1 MHRKTRF
8 TLCYCRRWAWLAG
21 FSVAAFLSCRSV
33 EAGPSVA
40 PSHRPG
46 VTLPFQV
53 RIPGRGFL
61 SLGVYNN
68 QDTLIRS
75 LACAKPVQ
83 AGSLRLGWDATTD
96 LGVPVAP
103 GRYHVRGVFFAH
115 PVHVKYIM
123 KVGESG
129 NPPYTLSDGLG
140 GWGGCLGGPEAVCSN
155 GKQVVGIFG
164 CVENPLNTG
173 VQRMNAAGKILGRYY
188 TFFPWDVRLAGALTH
203 RHFYLADTW
212 FAGRRL
218 VIGKYDIDASRGKIL
233 ANIPVGNHFSKVG
246 SWQGNWICDVEGLAV
261 NAGRIYVPVLL
272 DNRLF
277 VVDAHSGKIL
287 DRVSISSPRGVA
299 VYHGHIFL
307 LSGTKL
313 VELGADGAVRRTV
326 ITAGLEDPIGLAI
339 DLTGN
344 FYITDRSRPQLHKVL
359 LMQPPADFDLPNRG
373 GAQQVKVFSPQGQLI
388 RTIGIKGGRPRNG
401 LYDPAGLLDPRGICI
416 GPGGNVWVASPA
428 EDYQRISVWNG
439 QSGALEK
446 EFFNTR
452 ISSGQGKLS
461 PSRKDMI
468 FRHND
473 YADSPGVTAYRIHL
487 KKGTWYPVWHES
499 MAIGQMTQ
507 PKVLIGNNHIFG
519 RLVKPFHDQVPY
531 LSFAGGMVHAV
542 NGKTYLCG
550 GSFSIWVLPGHGRYP
565 HLVSLVY
572 MHRVSKLPDGRYKA
586 HYQQGP
592 DDWFTWSDVHDTG
605 RMSLD
610 GVRYTVHAP
619 GMAKISR
626 PLSWQL
632 QPDLSILM
640 LCPVN
645 QGMSHGQW
653 RPFKWV
659 IKKLAPRKI
668 LPDGVPIYD
677 WADVKTIARLKVPSY
692 VSGRG
697 AWKGG
702 ASTTLSELN
711 MRGGGYNLWSQ
722 PRMAPGVN
730 LMLPG
735 IDGDGWWASR
745 NWRNSPMRFN
755 DAGIPAWLK
764 LGRRASGM
772 AKPGEMYY
780 PWTVET
786 DINGFCFVNDC
797 ISQTWVWTDHGLY
810 IGHLYHDPRKQIR
823 DGNSVFVESIGG
835 YTYKIHGKVYN
846 FMGDHGVFVHQVL
859 LPKLTPIHGGTI
871 VVTPTMAAA
880 ARSWDPDGPPP
891 GKRPVY
897 LARSIWNFVAQ
908 RQAAMPGHRQGNFHT
923 RHITIDGKLTTAEWG
938 GVKPMILKLH
948 GKVVATVKT
957 LFGAENLYLAYQVK
971 DPYGFKNA
979 GTELPDC
986 PFTSGSYVSFAI
998 GRNWNHPQRMHNDAG
1013 DVRVI
1018 LARITGG
1025 RKPFK
1030 YQMAFWP
1037 VYNRKPAH
1045 PQTITSPAASRHF
1058 DNIAPYPGL
1067 KWAYRLIPG
1076 GYTVEVKV
1084 PLRPLKIYHPAQ
1096 PIGFDVAVGFANR
1109 AGTVRQAAVCWD
1121 GQTESMVVDRPSS
1134 AALLPQTWGTLVF
1147 ERSPVLGATI
1157 ARR

>member
-1 MHRKTRF
+1 MAMKRDF
-8 TLCYCRRWAWLAG
+8 LRWPVWAAGLLLAVLLAG
-21 FSVAAFLSCRSV
+21 AVLTAAPLVPKS
-33 EAGPSVA
+33 A
-40 PSHRPG
+40 RPG
-46 VTLPFQV
+46 VAEPIQV
-53 RIPGRGFL
+53 QVPGTGFL
-61 SLGVYNN
+61 SLGIYNRQN
-68 QDTLIRS
+68 TLIRS
-75 LACAKPVQ
+75 LLYAKSVK
-83 AGSLRLGWDATTD
+83 AGPLNLHWDATTD
-96 LGVPVAP
+96 LGQPVTP
-103 GRYHVRGVFFAH
+103 GTYHVRGVWFPR
-115 PVHVKYIM
+115 PVSVKYIM

-155 GKQVVGIFG
+155 GRQVVGIFG
-164 CVENPLNTG
+164 CVESPLNTG

-188 TFFPWDVRLAGALTH
+188 TFFPWDVRLAGALTQ

-233 ANIPVGNHFSKVG
+233 ANIPVGNHFSKAG
-246 SWQGNWICDVEGLAV
+246 SWKGTWICDVEGLA
-261 NAGRIYVPVLL
+261 AYHGRLYLPVLL

-277 VVDAHSGKIL
+277 VVNSHSGKIL
-287 DRVSISSPRGVA
+287 DEVTIPSPRGVA
-299 VYHGHIFL
+299 VHHGKIFL
-307 LSGTKL
+307 LSGTSL
-313 VELGADGAVRRTV
+313 VQLNADGAVVRTV
-326 ITAGLEDPIGLAI
+326 IASGLEDPVGLAI
-339 DLTGN
+339 DHTGN
-344 FYITDRSRPQLHKVL
+344 FYITDRSRLQLHKVL

-373 GAQQVKVFSPQGQLI
+373 GSQQVKVFSPQGQLL

-401 LYDPAGLLDPRGICI
+401 LYNPAGLLDPRGICI

-428 EDYQRISVWNG
+428 EDYQRISVWNRRTG
-439 QSGALEK
+439 LLEK

-461 PSRKDMI
+461 PSRKYMI

-487 KKGTWYPVWHES
+487 KKGTWYPAWHYS
-499 MAIGQMTQ
+499 MAIKQMTQ
-507 PKVLIGNNHIFG
+507 PRVLIGNNHIFG

-542 NGKTYLCG
+542 NGRTYLCG
-550 GSFSIWVLPGHGRYP
+550 GSFSIWILPQDHRYP

-572 MHRVSKLPDGRYKA
+572 MHRVSKLPHGRYKA
-586 HYQQGP
+586 HYLQGP
-592 DDWFTWSDVHDTG
+592 DGWFTWSDVHDNG
-605 RMSLD
+605 KMSAD
-610 GVRYTVHAP
+610 GVRYTMDPP
-619 GMAKISR
+619 GMAKIAR
-626 PLSWQL
+626 PVSWQL
-632 QPDLSILM
+632 QPDLSIIM

-659 IKKLAPRKI
+659 IKKLSPRKI

-677 WADVKTIARLKVPSY
+677 WADVKTIVRLKVPSF
-692 VSGRG
+692 VSGKG

-702 ASTTLSELN
+702 ASTELGELN
-711 MRGGGYNLWSQ
+711 TRGGGYNLWSQ

-755 DAGIPAWLK
+755 AAGIPAWLK
-764 LGRRASGM
+764 LGRRASGL

-797 ISQTWVWTDHGLY
+797 ISQTWVWTDTGLY

-835 YTYKIHGKVYN
+835 YTYKIDGKVYN
-846 FMGDHGVFVHQVL
+846 FMGDHGVFVHQVN
-859 LPKLTPIHGGTI
+859 LPHLTPIRGGSITI
-871 VVTPTMAAA
+871 TPAMAAQA
-880 ARSWDPDGPPP
+880 KPWDPDGPPP

-897 LARSIWNFVAQ
+897 VARAIWNFVAQ
-908 RQAAMPGHRQGNFHT
+908 RQAAARHHGHGHFHT
-923 RHITIDGKLTTAEWG
+923 RHITIDGKLTPAEWG
-938 GVKPMILKLH
+938 GVKPMILKLG
-948 GKVVATVKT
+948 GKVVARVKV
-957 LFGAENLYLAYQVK
+957 LFGAQNLYLAYDVK
-971 DPYGFKNA
+971 DPNGFKNA

-986 PFTSGSYVSFAI
+986 PFTSGSYVSFSI
-998 GRNWNHPQRMHNDAG
+998 GRDWNHPNRKHNDAG

-1018 LARITGG
+1018 LARITNGQ
-1025 RKPFK
+1025 KSFK

-1037 VYNRKPAH
+1037 IYKRQPSH
-1045 PQTITSPAASRHF
+1045 PQTISSPAASRHF

-1084 PLRPLKIYHPAQ
+1084 PFRPLKIYHPAQ
-1096 PIGFDVAVGFANR
+1096 PVGFDVAVGFANK
-1109 AGTVRQAAVCWD
+1109 AGTVRQAAACWD

-1147 ERSPVLGATI
+1147 ERGPALGVASTG
-1157 ARR
+1157 R